1 MEFKRLFIFSTVA
14 LILIIIAVGCGGD
27 HKSTAERQ
35 SLETDPGVEPSAST
49 ASIITPTSIMASK
62 PTSTS
67 VAESRPTATDTPV
80 PTAEPKPVAAY
91 LIGDGRVG
99 SNPKN
104 GWIFSCATQFRDG
117 VDHTGEWVKGGYWYP
132 TQKIAVLGENVW
144 ANASFTVKVKD
155 GARVVTGNG
164 LPVGHPTGN
173 FPIARND
180 PAYQFGPNPNAISEQ
195 SVEFSLPL
203 RPILAAIPSCMPM
216 GMVGVATNGVAFFN
230 GLDAAGRDA
239 VAHEVQDRCSGHPE
253 RDGQY
258 HYHGPGSCHTDAQT
272 QAHSL
277 AGFALDGFSIFG
289 VYDD

>member
-35 SLETDPGVEPSAST
+35 SLETAPGVEPSAST

-104 GWIFSCATQFRDG
+104 DWIFSCATQFRDG

-132 TQKIAVLGENVW
+132 AQKIAVLGENVW

-155 GARVVTGNG
+155 GA
-164 LPVGHPTGN
+164 
-173 FPIARND
+173 
-180 PAYQFGPNPNAISEQ
+180 
-195 SVEFSLPL
+195 
-203 RPILAAIPSCMPM
+203 
-216 GMVGVATNGVAFFN
+216 
-230 GLDAAGRDA
+230 
-239 VAHEVQDRCSGHPE
+239 
-253 RDGQY
+253 
-258 HYHGPGSCHTDAQT
+258 
-272 QAHSL
+272 
-277 AGFALDGFSIFG
+277 
-289 VYDD
+289 